1 MARLAFLCD
10 FDGTVS
16 PEDIGHNFVMRF
28 SARGD
33 ARASDAERREAN
45 ARLEDLAARWR
56 AGTLGHR
63 ELTEAEC
70 ALLRCDE
77 NEAHAFADGF
87 ALDPTFAPFAREAQS
102 RGAQVLILSEGFD
115 FYIQAMLA
123 RAGLSDLDVASNRVR
138 FERGRVIPE
147 FPHAARSCGRCGNCK
162 GAHARD
168 WRARGYRT
176 VLIGDGYSDRCAARE
191 CDVVLARGSLLDWC
205 ASERISAT
213 GFDSFEG
220 VLDRAREGAA

>member
-1 MARLAFLCD
+1 MARFAFLCD

-16 PEDIGHNFVMRF
+16 PEDIGHRFVMRF
-28 SARGD
+28 SPPGD
-33 ARASDAERREAN
+33 PTASDHEISVATR
-45 ARLEDLAARWR
+45 RLEDLADRWR

-77 NEAHAFADGF
+77 DEARAFAGGF
-87 ALDPTFAPFAREAQS
+87 TIDPTFAPFARGAIQ
-102 RGAQVLILSEGFD
+102 RGDRVCILSEGFD
-115 FYIQAMLA
+115 FYIHDLLEREGLA
-123 RAGLSDLDVASNRVR
+123 QLPVASNRVR

-147 FPHAARSCGRCGNCK
+147 FPYAAGSCGRCGNCK

-191 CDVVLARGSLLDWC
+191 CDVVLAKGSLLDWC
-205 ASERISAT
+205 AAERIPALAF
-213 GFDSFEG
+213 GSFEG
-220 VLDRAREGAA
+220 VADRAREGAA